1 MKNPNPNPN
10 FIGYAACCLLLIQTA
25 SAQTTTVL
33 DFNTDAYGNTINA
46 SAGAV
51 DATAYLNS
59 YGITVTVLTPGAS
72 IVIASD
78 TLYPYIIAS
87 PGPNWLSVGG
97 PANREMSILLTFAEP
112 LTSLSL
118 TRCALIG
125 PPANTF
131 GAWSFEAYSGAT
143 QISPAS
149 GPASGGPYG
158 GSSPAATTTTFTGT
172 DITSLEI
179 DGNLE
184 GFYGGEGNDLD
195 NITMTTAV
203 PEASTLS
210 LVGMGLVVL
219 AGLRR
224 HLSGS

>member
-1 MKNPNPNPN
+1 M
-10 FIGYAACCLLLIQTA
+10 
-25 SAQTTTVL
+25 
-33 DFNTDAYGNTINA
+33 
-46 SAGAV
+46 
-51 DATAYLNS
+51 
-59 YGITVTVLTPGAS
+59 
-72 IVIASD
+72 
-78 TLYPYIIAS
+78 
-87 PGPNWLSVGG
+87 
-97 PANREMSILLTFAEP
+97 
-112 LTSLSL
+112 

-131 GAWSFEAYSGAT
+131 GKWSFEAYSGAT
-143 QISPAS
+143 EISPAS

-158 GSSPAATTTTFTGT
+158 YGGSSATTTTFTGT

-184 GFYGGEGNDLD
+184 GFYGSEGTDLD